1 MIKVMIVDDE
11 HLIREGLKNAVPWSQ
26 YGMEVAAVAENGE
39 EGLALAEECQPDLVV
54 TDICMPF
61 MGGLEM
67 AEQLLKK
74 RPDTVLLILTS
85 YDEFEYARKAL
96 QLGAADY
103 ILKPVDLEA
112 LGSILEGAQQ
122 KCGQIQQRHSS
133 VGASMSDV
141 IHGRKDAAQ
150 LRTSLEKA
158 GMAAEQIYCCML
170 FKLLGFGFAQS
181 VLPPDGLRDF
191 LQQFGAL
198 LAECSNGQELLLEGQ
213 EDDGRY
219 LVILGGGSAGAVQ
232 GAADQLCRN
241 VRLKER
247 IRDDYPLL
255 CAISDLA
262 EGEEQLVTA
271 YRQCKEIL
279 RTSFLYDDT
288 RFIRYC
294 DLDRGQNKA
303 EDISGSMDAFAD
315 ALRTF
320 DAWTIQKELEEISAN
335 IRGSGRDS
343 LLYGYVFVAAA
354 FSSILKTAQEVG
366 VEMEDFLGELTE
378 EYHDI
383 LRMDSFSSQMQKIGE
398 LAGKMCRIIEKN
410 KNSPHTSVIQ
420 RAKSCVDSNYMDS
433 TLTLR
438 RVSAEVHM
446 SPSYFSIVFKQTVG
460 KSFITYLT
468 DLRMERAAYLLQH
481 TSQKVYEVS
490 YAVGYDNP
498 TYFSTL
504 FKKNF
509 GVGPVEYRQRFAVGE
524 GGAHP

>member
-11 HLIREGLKNAVPWSQ
+11 HLIREGLKNAVPWER
-26 YGMEVAAVAENGE
+26 YGMEVVTVAENGE
-39 EGLALAEECQPDLVV
+39 EGLAMAEEYQPDLVV

-67 AEQLLKK
+67 AEQLLRK
-74 RPDTVLLILTS
+74 RPDTILLILTS
-85 YDEFEYARKAL
+85 YDEFGYARRAL

-103 ILKPVDLEA
+103 ILKPVDIEA
-112 LGSILEGAQQ
+112 LEKILADAQQ
-122 KCGQIQQRHSS
+122 RFKQIEQRHSS
-133 VGASMSDV
+133 VGTSISNV
-141 IHGRKDAAQ
+141 IHGRENAAQ
-150 LRTSLEKA
+150 LRTSLERA
-158 GMAAEQIYCCML
+158 GIATGQIYCCLL
-170 FKLLGFGFAQS
+170 FKLLSFGFAQS
-181 VLPPDGLRDF
+181 VLPADGLRDF
-191 LQQFGAL
+191 LHQFSAL
-198 LAECSNGQELLLEGQ
+198 LSECSGGQELLLEGQ
-213 EDDGRY
+213 EEDGRY
-219 LVILGGGSAGAVQ
+219 LVVLGSGGSDAVQ
-232 GAADQLCRN
+232 QAVEQLCRH

-262 EGEEQLVTA
+262 EGEEQLITA
-271 YRQCKEIL
+271 YQQCKEIV

-288 RFIRYC
+288 QFIRYG
-294 DLDRGQNKA
+294 DLNRRQNRM
-303 EDISGSMDAFAD
+303 EDISGNMDAFAD

-320 DAWTIQKELEEISAN
+320 DAQTIQKNLEEISAS
-335 IRGSGRDS
+335 IRSGGRDS
-343 LLYGYVFVAAA
+343 LLYGHVFVAAA

-366 VEMEDFLGELTE
+366 VEMEDFFEELTD
-378 EYHDI
+378 EYHTI
-383 LRMDSFSSQMQKIGE
+383 LRMDSLSGQLQKIGE
-398 LAGKMCRIIEKN
+398 LAGRLCQIIDDN

-420 RAKSCVDSNYMDS
+420 KAKSYVDGNYTDS

-481 TSQKVYEVS
+481 TSQKVYEIS

-504 FKKNF
+504 FKKKF
-509 GVGPVEYRQRFAVGE
+509 GLGPVEYRQQSA
-524 GGAHP
+524 GGDSEVQL